1 MLESS
6 NSAAAAGVQQPGSHA
21 QYTNY
26 PGFSSQYRNSDSPP
40 NMQHSGSV
48 STPGIG
54 SLSNIN
60 STSAMDTP
68 ALTPASVSSY
78 TSAGQSPMST
88 HSRSSMSSA
97 HGNAMYPSL
106 PSVTGMSDLGSGYPT
121 TTSAPASGLASGFEG
136 LDGRRYSGGR
146 LQRQAP
152 GQDTEM
158 ADAED
163 GSRTPKQGEQKGS
176 GKASS
181 TLDPALRG
189 EDSSENG
196 SGHASRSESIDDRRQ
211 EDWVENI
218 RTIESLRKWIGDRL
232 SRGEYEAEGQSN
244 QQAKEGA
251 TTDDDDAAAQI
262 AKLVE
267 ARMAD
272 ARQQEAT

>member
-1 MLESS
+1 MT
-6 NSAAAAGVQQPGSHA
+6 AASMPGLTS
-21 QYTNY
+21 
-26 PGFSSQYRNSDSPP
+26 
-40 NMQHSGSV
+40 
-48 STPGIG
+48 
-54 SLSNIN
+54 

-78 TSAGQSPMST
+78 SSSGHSPMSS
-88 HSRSSMSSA
+88 HGRGSLGSMN
-97 HGNAMYPSL
+97 GNAMYPSL

-158 ADAED
+158 ADTDD
-163 GSRTPKQGEQKGS
+163 GSHTPKQGEQKRS

-189 EDSSENG
+189 GDSSENG

-272 ARQQEAT
+272 ARQQEARAAAPSQDDVKYPSLTGSS